1 MKILQGLFIS
11 LILFAV
17 AAAAQNVASEK
28 LPPSVQ
34 TNGDAVITAKP
45 DRAEIDI
52 GVVTQADSSQAAASQ
67 NAQKL
72 EMVLI
77 KLKTLIG
84 PDADI
89 KTISYSLSPNYRYPT
104 NGGGEPTITGYT
116 ATNVIR
122 VTLDDLAQVGKVIDA
137 ATSSGANRIQSL
149 NFTLK
154 NSDALEAQ
162 ALTQAAAEARKKADT
177 LAAALNLRIVR
188 VLSVSES
195 SPVVVPVHG
204 VAYARAESASTPIEP
219 GTLEVRANVSLVVEI
234 APR

>member
-17 AAAAQNVASEK
+17 TAAAQDVASEK
-28 LPPSVQ
+28 LPPSIR
-34 TNGDAVITAKP
+34 TNGDAVVTAKP
-45 DRAEIDI
+45 DRAEIDV

-72 EMVLI
+72 ATVLT
-77 KLKTLIG
+77 KVKTLIG
-84 PDADI
+84 TNADI

-104 NGGGEPTITGYT
+104 GGGEPTITGYT
-116 ATNVIR
+116 ATNVLRI
-122 VTLDDLAQVGKVIDA
+122 TLDDLTQVGKVIDT

-149 NFTLK
+149 RFTLK
-154 NSDALEAQ
+154 DSQAVEAE

-177 LAAALNLRIVR
+177 LAAALDLRIIR

-195 SPVVVPVHG
+195 SPVVVPVRDVG
-204 VAYARAESASTPIEP
+204 YARAETASTPIEP
-219 GTLEVRANVSLVVEI
+219 GTIEVRANVSLAVEI

>member
-17 AAAAQNVASEK
+17 TAAAQDVASEK
-28 LPPSVQ
+28 LPPSIR
-34 TNGDAVITAKP
+34 TNGDAVVTAKP
-45 DRAEIDI
+45 DRAEIDV

-72 EMVLI
+72 ATVLTG
-77 KLKTLIG
+77 LKTIIG
-84 PDADI
+84 PNVDI

-104 NGGGEPTITGYT
+104 GGGEPTITGYT
-116 ATNVIR
+116 ATNVLRI
-122 VTLDDLAQVGKVIDA
+122 TLDDLTQVGKVIDT

-149 NFTLK
+149 RFTLK
-154 NSDALEAQ
+154 DSQAVEAE

-177 LAAALNLRIVR
+177 LAAALDLRIIR

-195 SPVVVPVHG
+195 SPVVVPVRDVG
-204 VAYARAESASTPIEP
+204 YARAETASTPIEP
-219 GTLEVRANVSLVVEI
+219 GTIEVRANVSLAVEI